1 MEEEENNVACN
12 NVKRFGSVSFFGKM
26 FFSSAKPTRSIF
38 PLTPFRVLLQ
48 SLNSLCSEDSVEIS
62 ESAPV
67 SPSFDINAYFAHLS
81 ASMGGPEGLSTT
93 PTTVQL
99 HHISV
104 RYTRSFRT
112 KAFPTVW
119 ESVADPMKGLVRWTM
134 GGLKSKRC
142 SQSWIS
148 EENGME
154 DTTTRST
161 RGKVTAT
168 IRKISNNNSS
178 FYRMARGARGKSG
191 GKQTV
196 TALQEISTVLEPS
209 EMHLVLGGAKAG
221 KTSLLQVGEQE
232 RSEMSF
238 EKSHSPIK

>member
-1 MEEEENNVACN
+1 MEEEESHVACN
-12 NVKRFGSVSFFGKM
+12 DVKRFGSVSFFWKM
-26 FFSSAKPTRSIF
+26 FFSAAKPTRSIF
-38 PLTPFRVLLQ
+38 PRTPFRILLQ
-48 SLNSLCSEDSVEIS
+48 SLHSLCSEDSVEIS
-62 ESAPV
+62 GSAPV
-67 SPSFDINAYFAHLS
+67 SPSFDINVYFAHLS
-81 ASMGGPEGLSTT
+81 ASMGGPEALSTT
-93 PTTVQL
+93 PTTVRL

-104 RYTRSFRT
+104 RYTRRFRT

-134 GGLKSKRC
+134 DGLDSKRC
-142 SQSWIS
+142 TRSSFWIS

-154 DTTTRST
+154 DTSTRAT

-209 EMHLVLGGAKAG
+209 QMHLVLGGAKAG
-221 KTSLLQVGEQE
+221 KTSLLKV
-232 RSEMSF
+232 
-238 EKSHSPIK
+238 KK